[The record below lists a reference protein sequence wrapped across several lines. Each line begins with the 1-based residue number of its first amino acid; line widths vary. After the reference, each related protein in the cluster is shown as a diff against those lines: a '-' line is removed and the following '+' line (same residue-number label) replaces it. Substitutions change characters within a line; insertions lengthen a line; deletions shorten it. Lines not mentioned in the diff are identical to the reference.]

1 MSVSGVGQV
10 AGVRGIIE
18 SLERLPDSRS
28 GVPRY
33 RVHMVD
39 GSSYVTEPDRGVNPY
54 LPDETMIG
62 KPVILVV
69 STSGK
74 VLGVAPDR
82 VPPRSPSPRPPGRW

>member
-1 MSVSGVGQV
+1 VSGVGLV
-10 AGVRGIIE
+10 AGVKGIIE

-28 GVPRY
+28 GSPRY
-33 RVHMVD
+33 LVHLVD
-39 GSSYVTEPDRGVNPY
+39 GSSYETEPDRGVNRY

-82 VPPRSPSPRPPGRW
+82 VPRRPTSPRPSSRW